1 MSEISRMWPGSS
13 VGDAA
18 TEAPYDADEFNEIF
32 EFLLLYDREEEG
44 VIPTNHAS
52 YDDHLEVTNPSGLT
66 IRVNPGVAF
75 VDGVFYKNT
84 ANIEEDIP
92 SDTTWTL
99 VKLKKDWSA
108 QTVRV
113 VIVENFGSEANAL
126 ASLTQTEG
134 TVWEI
139 ALATVQGDG
148 AGGVNTI
155 NDQRKYVLRPLKKK
169 VFVQPAGGGTNGGV
183 EMADGVDTEAAG
195 VWFVPQDFHSDMT
208 ITAVFMGDGSTD
220 DIVYENE
227 ASFAACDEY
236 MDNDPADQSSGETAY
251 TLDAGAAGD
260 LGYVNCVGEIS
271 LSPEQDD
278 FLYLEFTRHGTDGLD
293 TATEHI
299 YFWGWLIEYD
309 ARF

>member
-1 MSEISRMWPGSS
+1 MQISYFWSGSS

-18 TEAPYDADEFNEIF
+18 TLAPYNDDEFSEFF
-32 EFLLLYDREEEG
+32 EFLLMYDREEEG
-44 VIPTNHAS
+44 VIPTHNTS
-52 YDDHLEVTNPSGLT
+52 YDDHLEATNPSGLT
-66 IRVNPGVAF
+66 IRVNPGLAL
-75 VDGVFYKNT
+75 VDGVLYKNT
-84 ANIEEDIP
+84 ANIENDIP
-92 SDTTWTL
+92 ADTTWAI
-99 VKLKKDWSA
+99 VKLVKDWSA
-108 QTVRV
+108 QTIRAEMVTS
-113 VIVENFGSEANAL
+113 FGSQANAL

-134 TVWEI
+134 TLWEI
-139 ALATVQGDG
+139 PIATVQGDG
-148 AGGVNTI
+148 AGGVNLI
-155 NDQRKYVLRPLKKK
+155 NDQRQYVMRPLKKK
-169 VFVQPAGGGTNGGV
+169 VFVQPSSGGTNGGK
-183 EMADGVDTEAAG
+183 EMADSVDTLATG
-195 VWFVPQDFHSDMT
+195 VWFVPQSFHSDMT
-208 ITAVFMGDGSTD
+208 IKAVFMGDGSTD

-236 MDNDPADQSSGETAY
+236 MDNDPADQTSGETAY

-293 TATEHI
+293 TASEHI